1 MRVGVHPVVFT
12 PAGGPAAIPAELA
25 ALGRAADD
33 AGLSDLLLMDHFLNL
48 EFVGAPADPVPEGYT
63 TLGFLAAHTSRV
75 RLGLLVSGVTY
86 RHPGVLAHQVATL
99 DVLSGGRAVLG
110 IGAAWYEREHAAL
123 GVPFPPLGARFDL
136 LEAALVRIRHQ
147 WGGRGPGTAEL
158 MRPVQRAHPRLL
170 VGGGGERR
178 TLRLVARHA
187 DASNLIASS
196 REEMAHKLR
205 VLDGHCADAGRDPAE
220 VTRTLLVTR
229 DPFADLPA
237 FLDDLRAYADLGVG
251 EVYLVAYADPVGFT
265 RRVGERI
272 VPVAAGLGG

>member
-12 PAGGPAAIPAELA
+12 PEGGRAAIPAELA
-25 ALGRAADD
+25 ALGRAADE

-63 TLGFLAAHTSRV
+63 TLGFLAAHSSRV

-136 LEAALVRIRHQ
+136 LEAALVRIRDQ
-147 WGGRGPGTAEL
+147 WAGTGPGTAEL
-158 MRPVQRAHPRLL
+158 MPAAQRPHPRLL

-196 REEMAHKLR
+196 REEVAHKLR
-205 VLDGHCADAGRDPAE
+205 VLDGHCADLGRDPAE

-251 EVYLVAYADPVGFT
+251 EVYLAAYADPVGFT

-272 VPVAAGLGG
+272 VPVADGLGG